1 MEDIN
6 YLLLVQDVAAA
17 SEMYSI
23 NYPVLRWETSRGVS
37 VSWDEGL
44 ADPCPGSR
52 H

>member
-1 MEDIN
+1 MDIDN
-6 YLLLVQDVAAA
+6 LLLVEYVASD

-23 NYPVLRWETSRGVS
+23 NYPVLRWETSRAVSLSRDGGV
-37 VSWDEGL
+37 